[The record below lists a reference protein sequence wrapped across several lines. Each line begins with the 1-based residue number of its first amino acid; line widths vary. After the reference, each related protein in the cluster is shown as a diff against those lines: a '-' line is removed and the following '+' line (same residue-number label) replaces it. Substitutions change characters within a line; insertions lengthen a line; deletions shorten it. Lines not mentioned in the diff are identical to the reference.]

1 MDSLARNLWTKLNT
15 MGWLNGSVWLE
26 TRGPVEWIVLAQN
39 PWVRLNTLGWLN
51 GTSGPK
57 PMDRSCSTM
66 AVEKWPK
73 MVLKG

>member
-1 MDSLARNLWTKLNT
+1 LNT

-51 GTSGPK
+51 GT
-57 PMDRSCSTM
+57 
-66 AVEKWPK
+66 VWPK
-73 MVLKG
+73 THGSILLDNGS